1 MPEKPT
7 PEYILDLAKRHED
20 LWAEAHAHWQV
31 IDSYYNRTFALWPEG
46 ALNDLRTP
54 YHPSTPTNIIDH
66 AVDIQLAFDPKPHRP
81 PASKAETSQEYADLI
96 ERWITAAF
104 NHVALLEPVLTW
116 KQIGKHLITYGYTV
130 VEGPVLDL
138 SDVPEEPKR
147 QRGETATKWEGRQ
160 TRYEIEA
167 RRHFPLRVRAP
178 HPARVLL
185 DPTKKMPREAIKRVR
200 QFAGKLAEM
209 TKKKRRNRQIELV
222 YEAGDNYFEPVDTT
236 EYWTRDYHAV
246 FASGDL
252 LWIDVNTWGYVPFAH
267 AFAGWGLEPTN
278 EDEINP
284 RNLAVGIL
292 DPILDSIKV
301 QAQAATGRH
310 NALMEAAYAQRAT
323 TRDPSEVTQQLNT
336 SDILQLKPGEL
347 WWMDVPNLPAWMFQS
362 EQGLD
367 QDIERGSF
375 ARALT
380 GIREPGVSTVGQQAI
395 LSTAANR
402 KFAAPL
408 RQLELLATVVARNML
423 RLVDVLG
430 KSMELDGVTLTPKE
444 IQHDYAVDMKL
455 QVIDPVLSLQERQLG
470 LQELAAGVLSIESY
484 WSRAN
489 LEDAS
494 GERKRMLKDLVR
506 SEPRVQALGA
516 DEVLREMGIFYELER
531 WEAMQA
537 EAERRKNSLLGPDGQ
552 PLSRTMGSDMGIG
565 AGGDRLRQPLNGAT
579 VKPGQAMMPPGGI

>member
-7 PEYILDLAKRHED
+7 PEYILDLAKRLED
-20 LWAEAHAHWQV
+20 LWAEAHEHWAV

-46 ALNDLRTP
+46 ALRETRTP

-81 PASKAETSQEYADLI
+81 PASKAETGQEYADLI

-104 NHVALLEPVLTW
+104 NHVALLEPLSTW
-116 KQIGKHLITYGYTV
+116 KQIGKHLILYGYTV

-147 QRGETATKWEGRQ
+147 RRGESATEWEGRQ
-160 TRYEIEA
+160 ERYKIEA

-185 DPTKKMPREAIKRVR
+185 DPTVKMPREAIKRVS

-209 TKKKRRNRQIELV
+209 TKRKSRNRQIERV
-222 YEAGDNYFEPVDTT
+222 YEAGENYFEPIETT
-236 EYWTRDYHAV
+236 EYWRVDYHAV

-252 LWIDVNTWGYVPFAH
+252 LWIDDNTWGYVPFAH

-292 DPILDSIKV
+292 DPILESIKV
-301 QAQAATGRH
+301 QAQAAAGRH
-310 NALMEAAYAQRAT
+310 NALMEAAYNQRAT
-323 TRDPSEVTQQLNT
+323 TRDPSEIAQQLNT

-347 WWMDVPNLPAWMFQS
+347 WWLDVPNLPAWIFQS
-362 EQGLD
+362 EQWLD

-380 GIREPGVSTVGQQAI
+380 GMREPGVSTVGQQAI

-423 RLVDVLG
+423 RLVDVVG
-430 KSMELDGVTLTPKE
+430 KSIELDGVTLTPKE

-470 LQELAAGVLSIESY
+470 LQELQAGVLSIESY
-484 WSRAN
+484 WARAN

-494 GERKRMLKDLVR
+494 GERRRMLKDLVR
-506 SEPRVQALGA
+506 KDPSVQALMGEA
-516 DEVLREMGIFYELER
+516 VLQEMGIFELLER
-531 WEAMQA
+531 LKAERA
-537 EAERRKNSLLGPDGQ
+537 EAQRQSGLLGPDGQ
-552 PLSRTMGSDMGIG
+552 PLSRTLGSDMGIG
-565 AGGDRLRQPLNGAT
+565 AAGDRLRQPLNGAT
-579 VKPGQAMMPPGGI
+579 VKPGQAGLLPGGI

>member
-7 PEYILDLAKRHED
+7 PEYILDLAKRLED
-20 LWAEAHAHWQV
+20 LWAEAHAHWAI

-46 ALNDLRTP
+46 ALNDSRTP

-81 PASKAETSQEYADLI
+81 PASKGETSKEYADLI
-96 ERWITAAF
+96 ERWLSAAF
-104 NHVALLEPVLTW
+104 NHVALLEPMLTW
-116 KQIGKHLITYGYTV
+116 KQVGKHLITYGYTV
-130 VEGPVLDL
+130 VEGPMLDL
-138 SDVPEEPKR
+138 SGGPEEPKR
-147 QRGETATKWEGRQ
+147 RRGEPTTEWEGRKQ
-160 TRYEIEA
+160 RYEIEA
-167 RRHFPLRVRAP
+167 RRYFPIRVRAT

-185 DPTKKMPREAIKRVR
+185 DPTEKMPREAIKRVS
-200 QFAGKLAEM
+200 QFAGKLHEA
-209 TKKKRRNRQIELV
+209 TTRKRRNRQIERV
-222 YEAGDNYFEPVDTT
+222 FEAGDNYFEPVETT
-236 EYWTRDYHAV
+236 DYWTSGYHAV

-252 LWIDVNTWGYVPFAH
+252 LWIDVNTWGYPPFAH
-267 AFAGWGLEPTN
+267 AFAGWGMEPTN
-278 EDEINP
+278 EDETNP

-292 DPILDSIKV
+292 DPILESIKV

-310 NALMEAAYAQRAT
+310 NALMEAAYNQRAT
-323 TRDPSEVTQQLNT
+323 TRDPSEIAQQLNT

-347 WWMDVPNLPAWMFQS
+347 WWLDVPNLPAWMFQS

-430 KSMELDGVTLTPKE
+430 QSIELDGVTLSPRE

-455 QVIDPVLSLQERQLG
+455 QVVDPVLSLQERQLG
-470 LQELAAGVLSIESY
+470 LQELAAGVLSTESY

-494 GERKRMLKDLVR
+494 GERKRMLEDLVR
-506 SEPRVQALGA
+506 RDPRVQSLMA
-516 DEVLREMGIFYELER
+516 DAVLKEMGIFQFLEQL
-531 WEAMQA
+531 EAQQA
-537 EAERRKNSLLGPDGQ
+537 QQQQNGTLLGPDGQ
-552 PLSRTMGSDMGIG
+552 PLSRTLGSDRGIG
-565 AGGDRLRQPLNGAT
+565 SAVDRLRQPLNGAT
-579 VKPGQAMMPPGGI
+579 AKPGLAQMPLGGI